1 MSETCANPLL
11 LEWIK
16 EWLDQARERNS
27 KGAIV
32 YKKAYESMKACPLV
46 FQHPSEAQQL
56 NGLGPKLCDRLTEK
70 LKAYCEENGLP
81 MPEHPQKSASSKR
94 PSGEGTTDSQPAK
107 KPRKARPYVPTLRSG
122 PYALIL
128 ALATLDENSSQGLTK
143 TQLIEIAQPN
153 CDSSF
158 TAPSD
163 PSKFHTAWSSMKTL
177 LQKEIVYDFGRPLK
191 KYALTEEGWEVA
203 KRMKKVDSSSDQGSL
218 TFGNASG
225 PGTND
230 AGVSQS
236 QHDAGGSSTVVPR
249 PQEILEDEEAPQ
261 THRNIQGELVSDGT
275 VTPITIPPDSFTV
288 QLVLDVREVRS
299 SKDRDYI
306 ANELSKKGV
315 SLDVRALELGDAM
328 WVAKFHSP
336 TFLSQ
341 YGEEGDEIMLDW
353 IVERKRLDD
362 LIGSMKDGRFH
373 EQKFRLR
380 RSGVKNV
387 IYLIEEFNVTQDANS
402 VMAAKYNEMVTS
414 AIASTQVV
422 NGYFVK
428 RTKNLDDTIHYLA
441 RMTFLLRRMFNPSS
455 GETPSN
461 TISLIPS
468 RQLSSSQAY
477 LNTLEHLR
485 AENPTVTYA
494 VTFTT
499 FSALTSKSDVLTLRD
514 VFLKMLMC
522 IRGVTG
528 EKALEIQRRW
538 QTPQAFI
545 RAFEELDPKDRE
557 DMVADRMQTLVGR
570 KKIAK
575 VLSKKIAE
583 VWGEDG

>member
-1 MSETCANPLL
+1 MSDSCANPLL
-11 LEWIK
+11 LGWIQ

-27 KGAIV
+27 KGVIV

-81 MPEHPQKSASSKR
+81 MPEHPQQSSSKR
-94 PSGEGTTDSQPAK
+94 VSEDGPAEAQPAK
-107 KPRKARPYVPTLRSG
+107 KPRKAKPYVPTLRSG

-128 ALATLDENSSQGLTK
+128 ALGTLDENSSQGLTK
-143 TQLIEIAQPN
+143 AQLIEKAQPN

-177 LQKEIVYDFGRPLK
+177 LQKELVYDFGRPLK

-203 KRMKKVDSSSDQGSL
+203 KRMKKVAPQGTL
-218 TFGNASG
+218 TFGEQSAPNTTDAASQPNANT
-225 PGTND
+225 TNPNQD
-230 AGVSQS
+230 IIDDNPSQ
-236 QHDAGGSSTVVPR
+236 TN
-249 PQEILEDEEAPQ
+249 
-261 THRNIQGELVSDGT
+261 RNIHGGALADDGT
-275 VTPITIPPDSFTV
+275 ITPIVIPPDSFTV
-288 QLVLDVREVRS
+288 QLVLDTREVRS

-306 ANELSKKGV
+306 SNELSKKGV
-315 SLDVRALELGDAM
+315 SLEVRALELGDAM
-328 WVAKFHSP
+328 WVAKFHDP
-336 TFLSQ
+336 TFLAQ
-341 YGEEGDEIMLDW
+341 YGEEGSEMMLDW

-380 RSGVKNV
+380 RSGIKNV
-387 IYLIEEFNVTQDANS
+387 IYLIEEFAVSQDPH
-402 VMAAKYNEMVTS
+402 AAKYPEMVAS

-428 RTKNLDDTIHYLA
+428 RTKNLDDSIRYLS
-441 RMTFLLRRMFNPSS
+441 RMTFLLQRMFSPPDPNTNTT
-455 GETPSN
+455 TPTN
-461 TISLIPS
+461 TLTLIPS
-468 RQLSSSQAY
+468 RQLSSSQSY
-477 LNTLEHLR
+477 LSALETLR
-485 AENPTVTYA
+485 ATTPTATFA
-494 VTFTT
+494 VTSPT

-514 VFLKMLMC
+514 VFLKMLLC
-522 IRGVTG
+522 VRGVTG

-538 QTPQAFI
+538 QTPQEFL
-545 RAFEELDPKDRE
+545 RAFEGLDPKERE
-557 DMVADRMQTLVGR
+557 TMVSDRMQSLVGR
-570 KKIAK
+570 KKIARM
-575 VLSKKIAE
+575 LSKKIAE

>member
-1 MSETCANPLL
+1 MSNTCANPLL
-11 LEWIK
+11 LGWIK

-27 KGAIV
+27 KGIIV

-70 LKAYCEENGLP
+70 LKEYCEENGLP
-81 MPEHPQKSASSKR
+81 MPEHPHKSRNKR
-94 PSGEGTTDSQPAK
+94 TSDEGITEAQPAK
-107 KPRKARPYVPTLRSG
+107 KPRKVKPYVPTLRSG
-122 PYALIL
+122 PYAIIL
-128 ALATLDENSSQGLTK
+128 ALSTLDEHATQGMTK
-143 TQLIEIAQPN
+143 AELIEAAQSH

-163 PSKFHTAWSSMKTL
+163 SSKFHTAWASMKTL
-177 LQKEIVYDFGRPLK
+177 LQKELVYDHGRPLK

-203 KRMKKVDSSSDQGSL
+203 KRIKVAVSSDPTQSTL
-218 TFGNASG
+218 PFRAEPTQ
-225 PGTND
+225 PD
-230 AGVSQS
+230 AGNVTSDRAPRNAIPQVTRQAS
-236 QHDAGGSSTVVPR
+236 IETEKQPHQQYDRHVFDA
-249 PQEILEDEEAPQ
+249 AP
-261 THRNIQGELVSDGT
+261 GGT
-275 VTPITIPPDSFTV
+275 VTPIVIPPNSFTV

-299 SKDRDYI
+299 SRDRDYL

-315 SLDVRALELGDAM
+315 TPEVRALELGDVM
-328 WVAKFHSP
+328 WVAKFHDP
-336 TFLSQ
+336 TFLSR
-341 YGEEGDEIMLDW
+341 YGEEGDEMMLDW

-380 RSGVKNV
+380 RSGIKNV
-387 IYLIEEFNVTQDANS
+387 IYLIEEFTFSQDPAS
-402 VMAAKYNEMVTS
+402 TMKYDEMVVS
-414 AIASTQVV
+414 AITSTQVV

-428 RTKNLDDTIHYLA
+428 RTKNLDDSIRYLA
-441 RMTFLLRRMFNPSS
+441 RMTNLLRKMYGAGS
-455 GETPSN
+455 GATPSH
-461 TISLIPS
+461 TLALIPS
-468 RQLSSSQAY
+468 RQLSSSESY
-477 LNTLEHLR
+477 RDTLQRFR
-485 AENPTVTYA
+485 AGKPSTTFA
-494 VTFTT
+494 VTFST

-514 VFLKMLMC
+514 IFLKMLMC

-538 QTPQAFI
+538 QTPQAFVQ
-545 RAFEELDPKDRE
+545 AFESLSEKERE
-557 DMVADRMQTLVGR
+557 SLVSDQMQNLVTR
-570 KKIAK
+570 KKVAK